1 MTETDIHEV
10 VTVTAAF
17 SSASQPAYSC
27 DQPRREGWGIFDCGV
42 RDDGTP
48 HRELQR
54 IDSPDDGHPPFT
66 DDGAAWD
73 HVVSQA
79 RLGSLIHQQALG
91 LVDDIERC
99 AIEARCGWWP
109 GCVQ

>member
-1 MTETDIHEV
+1 MTQTS
-10 VTVTAAF
+10 TSMTLTAARRPIT
-17 SSASQPAYSC
+17 QPAYLS

-42 RDDGTP
+42 REDGSL
-48 HRELQR
+48 HIELQR
-54 IDSPDDGHPPFT
+54 IDSPDDGHAPFA

-73 HVVSQA
+73 HVVEQA
-79 RLGSLIHQQALG
+79 RTGSEIHQGALS

-109 GCVQ
+109 GCAQ